1 MSRFVS
7 RFVTLATLL
16 GASAC
21 VSVSTPQF
29 LMPAPQREWKPTLE
43 RARSL
48 AATGRAAEADSLLA
62 AYAVAYP
69 STRGSR
75 ESLYW
80 RSLIQLQS
88 GLVSENGPAMMLGR
102 YMNDRDAEHAV
113 EASAIHM
120 VATRVDSLSRAANNL
135 TSKVQIS
142 NGEVASANTR
152 AADAKADAKAATA
165 DVSDKDAEIKR
176 LKGELAAAK
185 EELER
190 IKKRLAE
197 PPKKPP
203 VR

>member
-1 MSRFVS
+1 MIRYLA
-7 RFVTLATLL
+7 RIVTLAMLL
-16 GASAC
+16 TATAC
-21 VSVSTPQF
+21 VSVRTPSF
-29 LMPAPQREWKPTLE
+29 MRPAPQREWKTTVE
-43 RARSL
+43 RAQSL
-48 AATGRAAEADSLLA
+48 AAAGRAAEADSILA
-62 AYAVAYP
+62 NYAASYP
-69 STRGSR
+69 NTPGAR

-88 GLVSENGPAMMLGR
+88 GLVSENGPAMMLGQ
-102 YMNDRDAEHAV
+102 YINERDAEHAI
-113 EASAIHM
+113 EAATLRR
-120 VATRVDSLSRAANNL
+120 VATRVDSLARAANTL

-142 NGEVASANTR
+142 NGEVVSAKSDTK
-152 AADAKADAKAATA
+152 AVIADNKDQ
-165 DVSDKDAEIKR
+165 DAEIKR

>member
-1 MSRFVS
+1 MLL
-7 RFVTLATLL
+7 TAT
-16 GASAC
+16 AC
-21 VSVSTPQF
+21 VSVRTPSF
-29 LMPAPQREWKPTLE
+29 MRPAPQREWKTTVE
-43 RARSL
+43 RAQSL
-48 AATGRAAEADSLLA
+48 AAAGRAAEADSILA
-62 AYAVAYP
+62 NYAASYP
-69 STRGSR
+69 NTPGAR

-88 GLVSENGPAMMLGR
+88 GLVSENGPAMMLGQ
-102 YMNDRDAEHAV
+102 YINERDAEHAI
-113 EASAIHM
+113 EAATLRR
-120 VATRVDSLSRAANNL
+120 VATRVDSLARAANTL

-142 NGEVASANTR
+142 NGEVVSAKSDTK
-152 AADAKADAKAATA
+152 AVIADNKDQ
-165 DVSDKDAEIKR
+165 DAEIKR